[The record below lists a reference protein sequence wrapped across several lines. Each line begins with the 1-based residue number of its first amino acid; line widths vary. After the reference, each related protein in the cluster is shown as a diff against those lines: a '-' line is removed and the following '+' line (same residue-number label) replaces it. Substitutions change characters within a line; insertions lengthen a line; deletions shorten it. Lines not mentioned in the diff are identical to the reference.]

1 MINAGFLLQS
11 VLFRKLMDIVLDQIS
26 LVEQCPRNHHDLV
39 SQLSENQHHTIPKA
53 IDLPFDGTHSSV
65 INQGVSDP
73 NASIEYESSGCRNS
87 PSALTTICYAR
98 DDGLAQPVNIELN
111 EPALLVV
118 TIVRNNSQRD
128 GFNLG
133 TDVRLGCRLQSSD
146 FT

>member
-1 MINAGFLLQS
+1 VINAGFLLQS

-65 INQGVSDP
+65 IDQGVSDP

-87 PSALTTICYAR
+87 PSALTTICYAKMM
-98 DDGLAQPVNIELN
+98 DWL
-111 EPALLVV
+111 
-118 TIVRNNSQRD
+118 SQ
-128 GFNLG
+128 
-133 TDVRLGCRLQSSD
+133 SI
-146 FT
+146 